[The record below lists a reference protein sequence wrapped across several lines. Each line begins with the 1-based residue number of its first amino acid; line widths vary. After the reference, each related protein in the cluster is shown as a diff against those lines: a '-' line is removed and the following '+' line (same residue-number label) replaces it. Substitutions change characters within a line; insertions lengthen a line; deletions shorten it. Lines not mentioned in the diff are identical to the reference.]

1 MSDEKQ
7 KKVFSR
13 NLSFYVRSRE
23 KTQKDVADAIGVSTQ
38 TFNTWMRGIALP
50 RMGKVQLLADYF
62 GIQKS
67 DLIEDKTSQ
76 DTFSPLT
83 AAEESH
89 MRKYRKLSD
98 TNKVRIDERIDI
110 LLEEEREELKRVSA
124 S

>member
-1 MSDEKQ
+1 MSNLGNK
-7 KKVFSR
+7 SIMAR
-13 NLSFYVRSRE
+13 NIQHYME
-23 KTQKDVADAIGVSTQ
+23 MYNKTRNDMCEALGVKYT
-38 TFNTWMRGIALP
+38 T
-50 RMGKVQLLADYF
+50 LADWIKGNTYPRIDKIELMANYF

-67 DLIEDKTSQ
+67 DLIEDKSDQ
-76 DTFSPLT
+76 DTFPPLT

-110 LLEEEREELKRVSA
+110 LLEEEREDLKRVSV